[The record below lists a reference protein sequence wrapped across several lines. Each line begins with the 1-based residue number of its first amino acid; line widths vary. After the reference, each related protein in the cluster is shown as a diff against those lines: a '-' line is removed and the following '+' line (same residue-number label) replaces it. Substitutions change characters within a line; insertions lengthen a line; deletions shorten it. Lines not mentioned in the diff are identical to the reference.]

1 MGALMANDGGS
12 WLQAWPGP
20 GTQAAPSGRKSPWA
34 PGGLGPPLPEKPFLL
49 FSSVR
54 PSSKPGQTTWPQV
67 CVPEYGPGPRCTDQD

>member
-1 MGALMANDGGS
+1 MVTGL
-12 WLQAWPGP
+12 AWAGNPGRP
-20 GTQAAPSGRKSPWA
+20 LWTQKSLGPWG

-54 PSSKPGQTTWPQV
+54 PFSKPGQTTWPQV